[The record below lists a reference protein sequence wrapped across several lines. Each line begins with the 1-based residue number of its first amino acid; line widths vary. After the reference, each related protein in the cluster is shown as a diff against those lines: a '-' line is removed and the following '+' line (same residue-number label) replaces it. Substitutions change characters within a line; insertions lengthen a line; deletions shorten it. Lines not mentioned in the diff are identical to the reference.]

1 MLYGKMK
8 TPGAS
13 PAAPAHLMGNL
24 IDYGASHL
32 SGRYKEAV
40 CISHWHHFLLVEILV
55 ISIMLSSFRQTEV
68 HINLASQLLFFPLMS
83 LHLAHCTLPLAGTTI
98 STEYLLPPVHLQGL
112 RCCNFYF
119 VNTQHTCH
127 IVMLKL

>member
-83 LHLAHCTLPLAGTTI
+83 LHLAHCTLPLAGPPTPLSIFYPLSI
-98 STEYLLPPVHLQGL
+98 SRASDAAIFILLTHSTHV
-112 RCCNFYF
+112 
-119 VNTQHTCH
+119 T
-127 IVMLKL
+127 